1 MRVTRRLHPIAI
13 SAMAV
18 SAITGIALMLVFV
31 SVRWPG
37 GTGRYL
43 KVAFVLVV
51 VVFMASCVLAI
62 LGAARDT
69 YAKSPEPTERDT

>member
-1 MRVTRRLHPIAI
+1 
-13 SAMAV
+13 MAV